1 MVLRSG
7 QPILNRA
14 ARAPA
19 FACAMRE
26 GNMPAY
32 VFSQVTIVD
41 NDKYQQEF
49 LPAVLKSHEAYG
61 VKYLARTGDI
71 EALEG
76 HAPMRC
82 VILEFQDI
90 AHALLMPTAGYAEAD
105 SRIAKSM
112 DSLKALTAKLG
123 AP

>member
-1 MVLRSG
+1 
-7 QPILNRA
+7 
-14 ARAPA
+14 
-19 FACAMRE
+19 
-26 GNMPAY
+26 MPAY
-32 VFSQVTIVD
+32 VFSQVTIMD

-61 VKYLARTGDI
+61 VKYVARTGDV

-90 AHALLMPTAGYAEAD
+90 AHGHAWHQSPEFLHAREIGHSCLADVTVLLITWVRAG
-105 SRIAKSM
+105 
-112 DSLKALTAKLG
+112 G
-123 AP
+123 AGC